1 MAKFRFHKIAAIAV
15 LIVTGA
21 WILTG
26 EFSSVGSARQET
38 EPVQEAAEA
47 EAEQPAAALRTVT
60 VAVPPVVEHART
72 IHISGHTQSDK
83 RTTLAARTSGIV
95 AELPVTEGTQVEEGE
110 LILRLEA
117 EGKEA
122 AVESARQALAQREA
136 EAAAAERLAKSGN
149 MASLQLDAARA
160 ALASARSALEL
171 AQAELDRTVV
181 RAPFAGVVDEVA
193 VEKGAAVMQ
202 GAEVATLLKL
212 DPILAVGEIGEHDI
226 GTVRVGQE
234 AEVRLVNDERLT
246 GKIRYISRAASP
258 QTRTYRIEVAVPN
271 PEGRIPA
278 GMTAE
283 ISLKAQEI
291 ETVALPRSVV
301 TLNDEGQLGVRAVD
315 DAGEV
320 HFHPVEIVDDSPEA
334 LYLTGIPAGTR
345 IIVAGQD
352 LVGEGQKVKVQMA
365 GAEAVRELASGN
377 IPRAQ

>member
-1 MAKFRFHKIAAIAV
+1 MARYM
-15 LIVTGA
+15 LIMRST
-21 WILTG
+21 
-26 EFSSVGSARQET
+26 
-38 EPVQEAAEA
+38 P
-47 EAEQPAAALRTVT
+47 
-60 VAVPPVVEHART
+60 
-72 IHISGHTQSDK
+72 
-83 RTTLAARTSGIV
+83 
-95 AELPVTEGTQVEEGE
+95 
-110 LILRLEA
+110 
-117 EGKEA
+117 
-122 AVESARQALAQREA
+122 EA
-136 EAAAAERLAKSGN
+136 EAAMAEQDWTGAAQAFSAVLGEEPENPTALGG
-149 MASLQLDAARA
+149 LARA
-160 ALASARSALEL
+160 LIGMGEIDHAKEVLADLPANIANHADIAAARSALEL

>member
-1 MAKFRFHKIAAIAV
+1 MAKFRFHKIAAVAV

-26 EFSSVGSARQET
+26 EFSSAGSARQET
-38 EPVQEAAEA
+38 EPVQEAAET
-47 EAEQPAAALRTVT
+47 EAEQPAALRTVT
-60 VAVPPVVEHART
+60 VTVPPVVEHART
-72 IHISGHTQSDK
+72 IRISGHTQSDK
-83 RTTLAARTSGIV
+83 RTALAARTAGIV
-95 AELPVTEGTQVEEGE
+95 AELPVTEGTQVEEGD

-122 AVESARQALAQREA
+122 AVESARQALAQSEA

-171 AQAELDRTVV
+171 ARAELDRTVI
-181 RAPFAGVVDEVA
+181 RAPFAGIVDEVA

-226 GTVRVGQE
+226 GTVKPGQE
-234 AEVRLVNDERLT
+234 AEVRLVNGEWLT

-271 PEGRIPA
+271 PDGRIPA

-283 ISLKAQEI
+283 ISLKAQEMQ
-291 ETVALPRSVV
+291 TVALPRSVV

-315 DAGEV
+315 ETGQV
-320 HFHPVEIVDDSPEA
+320 HFHPVEIVDDSREA
-334 LYLTGIPAGTR
+334 LYLTGIPAGTN

-352 LVGEGQKVKVQMA
+352 LVGEGEKVKVQMA
-365 GAEAVRELASGN
+365 GAEAIRELASGN
-377 IPRAQ
+377 IPTPR